1 MKAEDTLQFM
11 FDFYTD
17 FASRRQLLNFL
28 FCTVGNG
35 FHWVN
40 GELVYSEDRMDRD
53 QLKECVEYAQ
63 PSELNLDLYEIQ
75 KSKAMTLKQRLIK
88 QGRNIDE
95 IQKIVDEFLDQ
106 KMSMPDKSYSHFYNY
121 PKDIKEDWL
130 KLIKETEKYLIEDGY
145 EL

>member
-17 FASRRQLLNFL
+17 FSSRRQLLNFL
-28 FCTVGNG
+28 FCVIGNG
-35 FHWVN
+35 FRWVN
-40 GELVYSEDRMDRD
+40 GELVYFEDRIDRY
-53 QLKECVEYAQ
+53 QLKEPVKYAQ
-63 PSELNLDLYEIQ
+63 PGELNIDLHEIQ
-75 KSKAMTLKQRLIK
+75 KSKAAILKQRLIK
-88 QGRNIDE
+88 QGKSNNE
-95 IQKIVDEFLDQ
+95 VQKIVEEYLDQ